1 VYVDCGGCPWDYQW
15 VYVHLT
21 IPADAGGMTDR
32 VSLVPTGPCCI
43 GENTSFAV
51 NVVAPV
57 AAEKSSW
64 GAVKSKFK
72 PE

>member
-1 VYVDCGGCPWDYQW
+1 
-15 VYVHLT
+15 
-21 IPADAGGMTDR
+21 MTDR